1 MVDFLESWID
11 DVNKS
16 HESVRR
22 SCSILQ
28 EYFKGFYTPEFLN
41 SSYFVV
47 VDKLPKPDSPALRK
61 AELGSFIDMDFNG
74 ITYKDTYYVHPRAA
88 NELSLHFHELVHV
101 LQWRKLTAKRFIKR
115 YIDEYKRYGYRNA
128 PLEEMAY
135 GLEERFGKKETPF
148 DVEEYVLQNL

>member
-1 MVDFLESWID
+1 MLEFLESWID

-16 HESVRR
+16 HEPVRR
-22 SCSILQ
+22 SCSIFQ

-47 VDKLPKPDSPALRK
+47 VDRLPKPDSPVLRD
-61 AELGSFIDMDFNG
+61 AGLGDFIDMDFNG
-74 ITYKDTYYVHPRAA
+74 ITYKDTYYVLQHEAQ
-88 NELSLHFHELVHV
+88 ELSLHFHELVHV
-101 LQWRKLTAKRFIKR
+101 LQWRELTAKGFINR
-115 YIDEYKRYGYRNA
+115 YVDEYKRFGYRKA

-135 GLEERFGKKETPF
+135 GLEERFGKEETPF